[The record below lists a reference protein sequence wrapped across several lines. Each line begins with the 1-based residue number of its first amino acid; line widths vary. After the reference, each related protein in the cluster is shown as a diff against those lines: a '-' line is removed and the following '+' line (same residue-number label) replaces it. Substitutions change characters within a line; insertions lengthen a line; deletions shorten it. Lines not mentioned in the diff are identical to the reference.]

1 MLSRTPTGSFLSDF
15 FFFYEI
21 RQKKGFFNLITL
33 SGENGIL
40 FSNQLILEYTRD
52 YALNKRLINMWFV
65 AKEAHCYKL
74 SEYIQFV
81 KFGRT
86 FAIVGRKNERRSS
99 EIM

>member
-1 MLSRTPTGSFLSDF
+1 MLSRTPTGSFLSEKKICS
-15 FFFYEI
+15 EI
-21 RQKKGFFNLITL
+21 RQKKVFFNLITL

-40 FSNQLILEYTRD
+40 LSNQLILEYTRD
-52 YALNKRLINMWFV
+52 YALNKILINTWFV

-86 FAIVGRKNERRSS
+86 FAIVGRKNERRPS
-99 EIM
+99 EKM